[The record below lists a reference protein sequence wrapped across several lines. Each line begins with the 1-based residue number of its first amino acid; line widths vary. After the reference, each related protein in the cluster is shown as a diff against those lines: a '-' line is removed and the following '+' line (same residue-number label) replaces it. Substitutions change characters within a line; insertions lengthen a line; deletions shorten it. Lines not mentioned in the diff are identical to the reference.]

1 MLLHLLFKDA
11 PRVLNRV
18 QVWRHTWPLH
28 YLHFQL
34 LQEGSGHLGGVL
46 GVVIM
51 MEKMLCVP
59 VSEGG
64 HHVQNATTHV
74 GIHDSFNELQ
84 SPSAGSIEAAPNHDA
99 TANGLDCRQ
108 GKLVNVLF
116 NRLLPHIPYTIY
128 SKIVSYSIQ
137 TCFQEFNLLY
147 CISSA
152 NSFQAF
158 F

>member
-51 MEKMLCVP
+51 MKKTVVCQFLK
-59 VSEGG
+59 GG
-64 HHVQNATTHV
+64 HHVLLQNATAHV
-74 GIHDSFNELQ
+74 AIHDSFNELQ
-84 SPSAGSIEAAPNHDA
+84 LPSAGSIEAAPNHDA
-99 TANGLDCRQ
+99 TTTGLDCRQ
-108 GKLVNVLF
+108 GTIIMVLL
-116 NRLLPHIPYTIY
+116 NRPLPQMSDII
-128 SKIVSYSIQ
+128 
-137 TCFQEFNLLY
+137 
-147 CISSA
+147 
-152 NSFQAF
+152 
-158 F
+158 

>member
-51 MEKMLCVP
+51 MKKTVVCQFLK
-59 VSEGG
+59 GG
-64 HHVQNATTHV
+64 HHVLLQNATAHV
-74 GIHDSFNELQ
+74 AIHDSL
-84 SPSAGSIEAAPNHDA
+84 
-99 TANGLDCRQ
+99 
-108 GKLVNVLF
+108 
-116 NRLLPHIPYTIY
+116 
-128 SKIVSYSIQ
+128 
-137 TCFQEFNLLY
+137 
-147 CISSA
+147 
-152 NSFQAF
+152 
-158 F
+158 

>member
-51 MEKMLCVP
+51 M
-59 VSEGG
+59 
-64 HHVQNATTHV
+64 
-74 GIHDSFNELQ
+74 I
-84 SPSAGSIEAAPNHDA
+84 
-99 TANGLDCRQ
+99 LDCM
-108 GKLVNVLF
+108 
-116 NRLLPHIPYTIY
+116 
-128 SKIVSYSIQ
+128 
-137 TCFQEFNLLY
+137 
-147 CISSA
+147 SSV
-152 NSFQAF
+152 NSFPAF
-158 F
+158 YDQVLKEAFIWKDDHEDQVVALCGILF